1 MSDQNNL
8 TPYYLL
14 PLYGEGSM
22 VNLRDQYNEAMRI
35 LDQRIHILETRI
47 NLLENAEKI
56 SNNK

>member
-1 MSDQNNL
+1 MSEEKT

-22 VNLRDQYNEAMRI
+22 ANLRDQYNEAMRI

-47 NLLENAEKI
+47 TLLENAQKI
-56 SNNK
+56 SNND